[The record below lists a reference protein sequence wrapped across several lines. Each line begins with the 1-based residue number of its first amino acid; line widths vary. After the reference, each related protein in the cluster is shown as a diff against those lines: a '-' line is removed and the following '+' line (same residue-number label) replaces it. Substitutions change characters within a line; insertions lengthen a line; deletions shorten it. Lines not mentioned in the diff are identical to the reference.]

1 MAQNSKGAY
10 LNVLQDADGKDVYP
24 ITRADGVYMNDG
36 TTAQAKCEALDSKI
50 DSTKSSL
57 DASIATKLA
66 SAKSSLQ
73 SSFQAGV
80 DGIYD
85 AITAQGT
92 TPASKSQ
99 GDVKNAIG
107 TLATNK
113 YDQGK
118 NDVSL
123 SVAGSYVN
131 ASNGKS
137 ARVDYKGQYYR
148 NEGNNVG
155 LAGDYFHAT
164 FPEGYYG
171 SEGQDWAPEIRVPV
185 GTMNANGWY
194 DQDQYNS
201 HYDSGYNAGY
211 SAGKS
216 VTVAKLSAIKIS
228 ANRGVAPKGD
238 GAQGAGAS
246 GVFTIDTSNYSSAW
260 LGAVEIYKMRS
271 YVDATMTIK
280 SNSGSVLF
288 SLSTSG
294 DGKKTGGNVTLNLSG
309 VSSITITI
317 NPAIYDNALNSS
329 DSYGY
334 ISSLSFAA

>member
-50 DSTKSSL
+50 NSTKSSL
-57 DASIATKLA
+57 QT
-66 SAKSSLQ
+66 
-73 SSFQAGV
+73 SFQAGV
-80 DGIYD
+80 DGIYN

-107 TLATNK
+107 TLATSK
-113 YDQGK
+113 YNQGK

-123 SVAGSYVN
+123 SVSGSYVN

-171 SEGQDWAPEIRVPV
+171 SEGQAWAPEIRVPV
-185 GTMNANGWY
+185 GTMNSNGWY
-194 DQDQYNS
+194 DQDQYNA
-201 HYDSGYNAGY
+201 HYNQGVTDADNRANSSSTNYKSGYNAGY
-211 SAGKS
+211 GAGK
-216 VTVAKLSAIKIS
+216 
-228 ANRGVAPKGD
+228 
-238 GAQGAGAS
+238 GAAGNITLYAVGNCVSDALQGAGAFLVIPGALS
-246 GVFTIDTSNYSSAW
+246 ALYSRADVTVCVRANPWKYGALNDRKDVPNQSFAFNGSNYTN
-260 LGAVEIYKMRS
+260 
-271 YVDATMTIK
+271 DATA
-280 SNSGSVLF
+280 SF
-288 SLSTSG
+288 SLGSG
-294 DGKKTGGNVTLNLSG
+294 GLTLSAKMNGTTG
-309 VSSITITI
+309 
-317 NPAIYDNALNSS
+317 
-329 DSYGY
+329 YGSC
-334 ISSLSFAA
+334 IRIAAYLHN

>member
-24 ITRADGVYMNDG
+24 ITRADGVYMTDG

-57 DASIATKLA
+57 
-66 SAKSSLQ
+66 Q

-80 DGIYD
+80 DGIYN

-92 TPASKSQ
+92 TPASRSQ

-113 YDQGK
+113 YNQGK

-123 SVAGSYVN
+123 SVSGSYVN

-137 ARVDYKGQYYR
+137 ARVNYKGQFYR

-171 SEGQDWAPEIRVPV
+171 SEGQAWAPEIRVPV
-185 GTMNANGWY
+185 GTMNSNGWY
-194 DQDQYNS
+194 DQDQYNA
-201 HYDSGYNAGY
+201 HYNQGVVDADNRANSNSTNYQSGYNAGY
-211 SAGKS
+211 GAGVSAGKS
-216 VTVAKLSAIKIS
+216 ANSTQTISVSAGGHGGVNFAVNLTVNSNGLIHVNSVTKTGEGGEPYNFGNVGMGLTVT
-228 ANRGVAPKGD
+228 GTD
-238 GAQGAGAS
+238 GGNAS
-246 GVFTIDTSNYSSAW
+246 GRA
-260 LGAVEIYKMRS
+260 
-271 YVDATMTIK
+271 
-280 SNSGSVLF
+280 
-288 SLSTSG
+288 
-294 DGKKTGGNVTLNLSG
+294 
-309 VSSITITI
+309 
-317 NPAIYDNALNSS
+317 
-329 DSYGY
+329 
-334 ISSLSFAA
+334 